1 MIAWY
6 VALFVA
12 AGTLSML
19 VTPAVRAMAI
29 QLGAVDRGGGRRVHE
44 GRVPRLGGVALLVAG
59 AGALLLAQALGIGV
73 LDLLD
78 SYGWRLGWLAVG
90 SVLVLLLGSL
100 DDVRG
105 VGPAAKLAWQTLA
118 ALIAVHGGYGF
129 HALTNPFSGGVLWLG
144 PLGSLL
150 TVAWIVVVTNAFNLI
165 DGLDGLAAGTGLI
178 AAVTLF
184 LVALSEDRPDAAVMA
199 VTLAGVLAGFLRFNF
214 APASIFLGDAG
225 SLLLGY
231 LLSVLSIQS
240 LQKGPTAVVV
250 LVPILTLGLPILE
263 AAVTVARRW
272 LVDGIASVF
281 RADREHIHH
290 RLLALGMTH
299 RRAVLLLW
307 AVCAAFGVLA
317 LLAVSARGLGNA
329 AIVAGAALATACGL
343 RWLGYRRRR

>member
-29 QLGAVDRGGGRRVHE
+29 QLGAVDRAGGRRVHE

-73 LDLLD
+73 LDLLA
-78 SYGWRLGWLAVG
+78 SYGWRLGWLALG
-90 SVLVLLLGSL
+90 SVVVLLLGSL

-144 PLGSLL
+144 PLGGLL

-184 LVALSEDRPDAAVMA
+184 LVALSEERPDAAVMA

-281 RADREHIHH
+281 RADRQHIHH
-290 RLLALGMTH
+290 RLLALGMTQ

-343 RWLGYRRRR
+343 RWLGYRRR

>member
-1 MIAWY
+1 MVASY
-6 VALFVA
+6 VALFVG
-12 AGTLSML
+12 AGALSIL
-19 VTPAVRAMAI
+19 VTPAVRAAALHI
-29 QLGAVDRGGGRRVHE
+29 GAVDHGGGRRVHE
-44 GRVPRLGGVALLVAG
+44 GRVPRLGGVALLLAG
-59 AGALLLAQALGIGV
+59 AGTLLLAQALGIPV
-73 LDLLD
+73 IDLLE
-78 SYGWRLGWLAVG
+78 SHGWRLGWLGAG
-90 SVLVLLLGSL
+90 ATLVLLLGSL

-105 VGPAAKLAWQTLA
+105 VGPLAKLAGQTLA
-118 ALIAVHGGYGF
+118 ALIAVYGGYGF
-129 HALTNPFSGGVLWLG
+129 HALTNPFGGDVVWLG
-144 PLGSLL
+144 ALGGLL
-150 TVAWIVVVTNAFNLI
+150 SVAWIVVVTNAFNLI

-184 LVALSEDRPDAAVMA
+184 LVALSEGRPDAAVMA

-290 RLLALGMTH
+290 RLLGLGLTQ

-329 AIVAGAALATACGL
+329 AIVGGAALATALGL
-343 RWLGYRRRR
+343 RLLRYGRR